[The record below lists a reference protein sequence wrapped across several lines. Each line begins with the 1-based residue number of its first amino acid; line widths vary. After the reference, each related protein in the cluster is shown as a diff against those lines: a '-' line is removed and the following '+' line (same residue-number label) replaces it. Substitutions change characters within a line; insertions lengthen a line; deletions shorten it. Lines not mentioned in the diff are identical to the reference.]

1 MDVVRK
7 CARCGAENRIPPKH
21 IAHAGKCGKC
31 KAELPA
37 SDAPID
43 VDEGAFDRIVRE
55 SPVPVLVDFWA
66 EWCGPCQ
73 MAAPEVKHVAHDL
86 AGRAVVL
93 KVNTEESPRL
103 AARYNVRGI
112 PNFAVFRSGKLIHQR
127 AGLVN
132 RDALRQMVDG
142 SAEGGTSR

>member
-1 MDVVRK
+1 MDVVRT
-7 CARCGAENRIPPKH
+7 CTRCGAENRIPPKH

-31 KAELPA
+31 KAELSPN
-37 SDAPID
+37 DAPID
-43 VDEGAFDRIVRE
+43 VDEKSFDAIVRE

-93 KVNTEESPRL
+93 KVNTEASPGL

-112 PNFAVFRSGKLIHQR
+112 PNFAVFRAGKLIHQQ

-132 RDALRQMVDG
+132 RSVLRSMI
-142 SAEGGTSR
+142 ERP

>member
-1 MDVVRK
+1 MDVVRT
-7 CARCGAENRIPPKH
+7 CTRCGAENRIPPKH
-21 IAHAGKCGKC
+21 IAHSGKCGKC
-31 KAELPA
+31 KAELSPN
-37 SDAPID
+37 DAPID
-43 VDEGAFDRIVRE
+43 VDENAFDAIVRD

-93 KVNTEESPRL
+93 KVNTEQSPRL

-112 PNFAVFRSGKLIHQR
+112 PNFAVFRGGKLIHQR

-132 RDALRQMVDG
+132 RSVLRSMI
-142 SAEGGTSR
+142 ERP